1 MKRAKIISC
10 LVAASMVLGIAAG
23 CGKTNKVTTEQF
35 EKACDK
41 LGCDEFDADDT
52 PDADDI
58 EDGIYIIMDEDDI
71 EDNEDQ
77 INESLGLIGLDDVVE
92 ADDIESFGVFTKG
105 NGFSDLEDF
114 SYNYTGLDDIEDLEI
129 DFAVALQATLKDDD
143 KCEDIMD
150 FVEDLLDD
158 YDLDVD
164 DLRADEYYRSKTEGY
179 LRVNIDIETLVQIA
193 LDNDDLMDLLDSL
206 CSDSDE
212 IVDMLES
219 LSGNVCITMEVCGD
233 SVIIV
238 VGVGFNTESETVSD
252 FCKAVGIE
260 DPSKLKTNEEFVESI
275 VDSITK
281 NVMKFMSLAYSF

>member
-10 LVAASMVLGIAAG
+10 LVAASMVLGLLAG
-23 CGKTNKVTTEQF
+23 CGKTSKVTTEQF
-35 EKACDK
+35 EKACEK
-41 LGCDEFDADDT
+41 LGCDEFDSEDN

-77 INESLGLIGLDDVVE
+77 INESLGLIGFDDVVE
-92 ADDIESFGVFTKG
+92 ADDIKSFGVFTKG
-105 NGFSDLEDF
+105 NGLSDFENIG
-114 SYNYTGLDDIEDLEI
+114 YNGLDDIEDLEF
-129 DFAVALQATLKDDD
+129 DFAVALQATLNDDD

-179 LRVNIDIETLVQIA
+179 LRVNIDIETLAEIA
-193 LDNDDLMDLLDSL
+193 LDNDDLMDLLDGL
-206 CSDSDE
+206 GSDSDA
-212 IVDMLES
+212 IKDL
-219 LSGNVCITMEVCGD
+219 LGNISGNICVTLEVNGD
-233 SVIIV
+233 SLILAI
-238 VGVGFNTESETVSD
+238 GVGFNTESETVSD

-275 VDSITK
+275 VDSIAK

>member
-10 LVAASMVLGIAAG
+10 LVAASMVLGLTAG

-35 EKACDK
+35 EKACEK
-41 LGCDEFDADDT
+41 LGCDEFDAEDN

-71 EDNEDQ
+71 EDEEDQ

-92 ADDIESFGVFTKG
+92 ADDIKSFGVFTKG
-105 NGFSDLEDF
+105 NGFSDIENIG
-114 SYNYTGLDDIEDLEI
+114 YNGLDDIEDLEL

-179 LRVNIDIETLVQIA
+179 LRVNIDIETLAKIA

-206 CSDSDE
+206 GSDSDE
-212 IVDMLES
+212 IVDLLES
-219 LSGNVCITMEVCGD
+219 ISGNVCITLEVCGD

-260 DPSKLKTNEEFVESI
+260 DPSKLKTNEEFIEDI
-275 VDSITK
+275 VDSLVK
-281 NVMKFMSLAYSF
+281 NIMKFMSLAYSF